1 MSEYERSIENI
12 VQEQEKNL
20 EAIKEKKDICK
31 RIKESLIKIK
41 EDSTIVQSLEQN
53 LKNREADI
61 EKLIDEKKI
70 ISAKIQDMISI
81 IEVEKKNN
89 QNSLIELESL
99 ETLGEDVTNGINVVR
114 KRENYFDE
122 CLLKLYEMVEMMN
135 ENYDMTE
142 YRSMESLEN
151 QNTKNFSCEKV
162 NVSSLT
168 QHEARNILYQYMCD
182 YNYAKEDYNEYSKDP
197 FWQKIHKLAYPEFYK
212 EYDNEKKYNIK
223 DIKNR
228 LEKSGIKT
236 TEFTGFFVSQVR
248 AKEWNV
254 ISGKYH
260 EKYLNYLEHLDD
272 FTYEKCDKIKTINS
286 RLIEGIQLSDY
297 DIEKPSRFWQ
307 QHHLN
312 GTKESFLEIAQH
324 ISEVQEKINN
334 GTTLSDLLSDRRL
347 SKCTSIYFDKS
358 NRGSEATVLEYED
371 MYILSSNGRHRIL
384 AAQEVNANIP
394 IRIIGK
400 IIKK

>member
-1 MSEYERSIENI
+1 MREYERSIENI

-212 EYDNEKKYNIK
+212 EYDNEKNIILK
-223 DIKNR
+223 ISKIDWKN
-228 LEKSGIKT
+228 LE
-236 TEFTGFFVSQVR
+236 
-248 AKEWNV
+248 
-254 ISGKYH
+254 
-260 EKYLNYLEHLDD
+260 
-272 FTYEKCDKIKTINS
+272 
-286 RLIEGIQLSDY
+286 
-297 DIEKPSRFWQ
+297 
-307 QHHLN
+307 
-312 GTKESFLEIAQH
+312 
-324 ISEVQEKINN
+324 
-334 GTTLSDLLSDRRL
+334 
-347 SKCTSIYFDKS
+347 
-358 NRGSEATVLEYED
+358 
-371 MYILSSNGRHRIL
+371 
-384 AAQEVNANIP
+384 
-394 IRIIGK
+394 
-400 IIKK
+400 